1 MKLRQL
7 EIALQRCAG
16 YKTPRVAWEQY
27 QTPATL
33 AARLLYDA
41 YMNCNIEGKTVCDLG
56 CGTGILAIGA
66 ALLGA
71 RTVRAVDID
80 PAVIVTARENAALL
94 NADVEFIVADIAGAD
109 DTHSLAERIGPCDT
123 VVMNPPFG
131 AQKQN
136 VHADR
141 PFIDCALAIAP
152 VTYGIF
158 NAGSTPFVEAYIRER
173 GTVAGRVSGS
183 FPIKRSFAF
192 HTKDIQEISVEII
205 RLVRTGS
212 TSFRA
217 NEENPV

>member
-16 YKTPRVAWEQY
+16 YTKPRAGLEQY
-27 QTPATL
+27 QTPASL

-41 YMNCNIEGKTVCDLG
+41 FLQGDIEGKNVCDLG
-56 CGTGILAIGA
+56 SGTGILAIGA

-71 RTVRAVDID
+71 ASVRGIETDNDAIRI
-80 PAVIVTARENAALL
+80 AQENARLL
-94 NADVEFIVADIAGAD
+94 GTNVDFVNADIAIA
-109 DTHSLAERIGPCDT
+109 HEKIGLCDT

-141 PFIDCALAIAP
+141 PFIDAALALAP

-158 NAGSTPFVEAYIRER
+158 NAGSTPFVSAYIKGRA
-173 GTVAGRVSGS
+173 TVAGQVSWT
-183 FPIKRSFAF
+183 FTIKRTFSF
-192 HTKDIQEISVEII
+192 HTRDIQEIPVEILRI
-205 RLVRTGS
+205 VRD
-212 TSFRA
+212 
-217 NEENPV
+217 

>member
-16 YKTPRVAWEQY
+16 YKKPRVAWEQY

-41 YMNCNIEGKTVCDLG
+41 HMNRDIGGKSVCDLG

-71 RTVRAVDID
+71 ETVRGVDLD
-80 PAVIVTARENAALL
+80 PDAIRIAEKNAALL
-94 NADVEFIVADIAGAD
+94 EADVEFIVADVAAAG
-109 DTHSLAERIGPCDT
+109 TGPAETTGPCDT

-131 AQKQN
+131 AQKQK

-158 NAGSTPFVEAYIRER
+158 NAGSTPFVEAYI
-173 GTVAGRVSGS
+173 TGRATITGKVSGT

-192 HTKDIQEISVEII
+192 HTKDVQEIAVEIL
-205 RLVRTGS
+205 RFERC
-212 TSFRA
+212 
-217 NEENPV
+217 